1 MLYNRNQLPELFKLK
16 HRHDDDQ
23 TFVEYENML
32 LDKSLSPYM
41 YENSVMSGYL
51 KRLQIL
57 ASILF
62 DHMNIIKNF
71 KNYIVDKYDY
81 RQRG

>member
-1 MLYNRNQLPELFKLK
+1 MLYKRNQLPELYTLK
-16 HRHDDDQ
+16 HRHDDDKS
-23 TFVEYENML
+23 FVEYENMI

-41 YENSVMSGYL
+41 FENIIMSGYL
-51 KRLQIL
+51 KRMQPLV
-57 ASILF
+57 SILF
-62 DHMNIIKNF
+62 DQMNVIKNF